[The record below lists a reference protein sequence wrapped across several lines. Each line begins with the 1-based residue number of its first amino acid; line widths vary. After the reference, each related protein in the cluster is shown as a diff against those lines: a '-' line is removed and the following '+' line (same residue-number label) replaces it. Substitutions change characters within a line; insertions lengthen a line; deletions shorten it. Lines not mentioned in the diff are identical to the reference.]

1 MYFFFNPDKEREV
14 TLKTVACP
22 VGLNLVEVSG
32 FHPQELVH
40 REP

>member
-1 MYFFFNPDKEREV
+1 MYFFFNPDKERDM

-22 VGLNLVEVSG
+22 VGLNLIEVSG

>member
-1 MYFFFNPDKEREV
+1 MYFFFNPDKDREV
-14 TLKTVACP
+14 ANKTEACP
-22 VGLNLVEVSG
+22 GDLNLIEVSG

>member
-1 MYFFFNPDKEREV
+1 MYFLFNPDKGREV
-14 TLKTVACP
+14 ALKAGDSPGTL
-22 VGLNLVEVSG
+22 NFVEVSG

>member
-1 MYFFFNPDKEREV
+1 MYFLFNPDKGRKVALKDGDSPE
-14 TLKTVACP
+14 TL
-22 VGLNLVEVSG
+22 NFVEVSG

>member
-1 MYFFFNPDKEREV
+1 MYVLFNSDKGQEV
-14 TLKTVACP
+14 ALKAGASPETL
-22 VGLNLVEVSG
+22 NFVEVSG